1 MFTPRDFQKEGLTRR
16 GSVESRV
23 IVEGE
28 KLFQLTEQIK
38 HMSNTVN
45 DMIIEGYNTSV
56 VPEVGYN
63 NYQPITG
70 WYSNT
75 DRYSV
80 PNNGY
85 NYVEDNYS
93 KLERSKQ
100 FVEEIVTSPNLPN
113 WGYAEVKPAVRYP
126 ESNYVNTYSM
136 NVISDVFD
144 AVHTTLKEYNDSI
157 YLTHGVRDYADISNS
172 LVLELSADVFLLEV
186 NGTLKIHFNVKGGT
200 PIDSSRGKEIYRAI
214 LNVCTFATY
223 IAKLL
228 TISFSPTMR
237 LDTNKNEI
245 VLKLISNNQE
255 EFIIPVGALI
265 LIKHKLDELG
275 WNSTKTIKV
284 LTFDVRIDNATFTIQ
299 NRKSGL
305 GYTFSN
311 ELLSAPIVSSV
322 TVDKESYKRYQG
334 ASDALTLKA
343 LIVMYNDWINDNP
356 NYALTKEDLKLI
368 DVYARTQF
376 MSSILYEE
384 C

>member
-23 IVEGE
+23 VVEGE

-45 DMIIEGYNTSV
+45 DMIIEGYNTPV

-63 NYQPITG
+63 THQPVTE
-70 WYSNT
+70 YSVPN
-75 DRYSV
+75 RYSV
-80 PNNGY
+80 PTNGY

-93 KLERSKQ
+93 KLERSRQ

-113 WGYAEVKPAVRYP
+113 WSYAEVKPAVRYP
-126 ESNYVNTYSM
+126 DSDYVNTYGM
-136 NVISDVFD
+136 RILLDIFN
-144 AVHTTLKEYNDSI
+144 AVALTLKDFNDSVQ
-157 YLTHGVRDYADISNS
+157 LAHGVRDYSAIADS

-186 NGTLKIHFNVKGGT
+186 NGKFYIHFNVKGGT
-200 PIDSSRGKEIYRAI
+200 PIDSSRGKEIYKAI
-214 LNVCTFATY
+214 LNICTFGTY

-228 TISFSPTMR
+228 TTPFSPTMR

-245 VLKLISNNQE
+245 VLKLTSNNQE

-284 LTFDVRIDNATFTIQ
+284 LTFDVRIDNSTFTIQ

-311 ELLSAPIVSSV
+311 ELLSAPIVSNI

-343 LIVMYNDWINDNP
+343 LIVMYNDWTGDNP
-356 NYALTKEDLKLI
+356 SYALTKEDLKLI